1 MQIFRQKSE
10 KFFQQPKFC
19 PPRPRNCMAIRGYKQ
34 SAFCNAFFCPKSCKC
49 QKLFILL
56 HSLSPSAL
64 GATDDALRHKSATR
78 PRLLPTTNTALVCVG
93 DPGYSKA
100 VINQQQF
107 SSILLIQV
115 TKKAAVRLVAQPESY
130 RLTVYYKQ
138 AYIARHSIILL
149 PDSRSRTT
157 ALQKTRALPSQKNA
171 HCIRYQKTMR
181 IACDIR
187 V

>member
-1 MQIFRQKSE
+1 MQIFWQKNE

-64 GATDDALRHKSATR
+64 GATDAALRHKSATR

-93 DPGYSKA
+93 DPIICETLRWLASGPPGIA
-100 VINQQQF
+100 RR
-107 SSILLIQV
+107 SSISNNFQTLLEPIQSL
-115 TKKAAVRLVAQPESY
+115 KR
-130 RLTVYYKQ
+130 
-138 AYIARHSIILL
+138 
-149 PDSRSRTT
+149 
-157 ALQKTRALPSQKNA
+157 
-171 HCIRYQKTMR
+171 
-181 IACDIR
+181 
-187 V
+187 